1 MVGEGAVVG
10 VVALVNQA
18 GLVVGPGGT
27 TVQRVGIA
35 EQAAFGIVF
44 EAVLGLVG
52 VYQAGQLT
60 GLVLIL
66 GGFPRCV
73 DRLAQLP
80 EPVVLPQR
88 GLARAVGVAGQ
99 LAVAGVAEGFLA
111 AVGVEDG
118 GGQVV
123 AVVGVLGFVLQRV
136 EGFEKVDATIK
147 M

>member
-1 MVGEGAVVG
+1 M
-10 VVALVNQA
+10 
-18 GLVVGPGGT
+18 
-27 TVQRVGIA
+27 A
-35 EQAAFGIVF
+35 E
-44 EAVLGLVG
+44 
-52 VYQAGQLT
+52 
-60 GLVLIL
+60 
-66 GGFPRCV
+66 R
-73 DRLAQLP
+73 
-80 EPVVLPQR
+80 VVLQQR
-88 GLARAVGVAGQ
+88 GLARAVGIAGQ

>member
-1 MVGEGAVVG
+1 
-10 VVALVNQA
+10 
-18 GLVVGPGGT
+18 
-27 TVQRVGIA
+27 
-35 EQAAFGIVF
+35 
-44 EAVLGLVG
+44 
-52 VYQAGQLT
+52 
-60 GLVLIL
+60 
-66 GGFPRCV
+66 
-73 DRLAQLP
+73 
-80 EPVVLPQR
+80 
-88 GLARAVGVAGQ
+88 Q

>member
-1 MVGEGAVVG
+1 MIVEVIGRLLVEAGLHDQSPGRVVLEAGLAVVLVAQAQQLAELVPVVGEGAVVG

-18 GLVVGPGGT
+18 GFVVVPTGAA
-27 TVQRVGIA
+27 VQGIGVA

-52 VYQAGQLT
+52 VYQASQLT
-60 GLVLIL
+60 GLVVIL

-88 GLARAVGVAGQ
+88 GLA
-99 LAVAGVAEGFLA
+99 
-111 AVGVEDG
+111 
-118 GGQVV
+118 
-123 AVVGVLGFVLQRV
+123 
-136 EGFEKVDATIK
+136 
-147 M
+147 